1 MAWKLLIT
9 VHNFIVLAHCVDW
22 SGKIYQT
29 NAALEK
35 ENLMFCYECNT
46 MVNGKSCS
54 DFTDKEEYL
63 KFSTKCTGDKK
74 TCMVKRYSYTT
85 SNESNTSGQQLWSL
99 ERNCSGKCEDGCI
112 VIGERI
118 KIYACQACCESPLCN
133 VSNGSDRRSSTP
145 SSVVCLAFL
154 FLLLR
159 TAVDQL
165 QLPSSKRPSATFFS
179 TSSSPPPSSA
189 PFHSLSSDTTRHL
202 TKKIDTYFVFLSS
215 NLFTSRFLAFDT
227 SLVDFFS

>member
-54 DFTDKEEYL
+54 DFTDKDEYL
-63 KFSTKCTGDKK
+63 RFSTKCTGDRK

-85 SNESNTSGQQLWSL
+85 SNESTTSGQQLWSL

-145 SSVVCLAFL
+145 SFVVCLAFL

-159 TAVDQL
+159 TVVDQL
-165 QLPSSKRPSATFFS
+165 QLPSSKRPSAAFFS
-179 TSSSPPPSSA
+179 TSSSSSSA
-189 PFHSLSSDTTRHL
+189 PFRLSSDTGRL
-202 TKKIDTYFVFLSS
+202 TKKINTYFIFLSS
-215 NLFTSRFLAFDT
+215 NLFTSRFAAFDT
-227 SLVDFFS
+227 SSISFVP

>member
-1 MAWKLLIT
+1 MAWKLLLA
-9 VHNFIVLAHCVDW
+9 VYNFIVLAHCVDW

-54 DFTDKEEYL
+54 NFTDKDEYSR
-63 KFSTKCTGDKK
+63 FSTKCTGDRK

-85 SNESNTSGQQLWSL
+85 SNESTTSGQQLWSL

-133 VSNGSDRRSSTP
+133 VSNGSDRRPTAP
-145 SSVVCLAFL
+145 SSVVCLVFL

-159 TAVDQL
+159 TVVG
-165 QLPSSKRPSATFFS
+165 QLPLQSSKRPSVTHSS
-179 TSSSPPPSSA
+179 TSVSASSD
-189 PFHSLSSDTTRHL
+189 PFHLPSDTRFTTNFNKYFLILSSSYHL
-202 TKKIDTYFVFLSS
+202 AVY
-215 NLFTSRFLAFDT
+215 RR
-227 SLVDFFS
+227 

>member
-9 VHNFIVLAHCVDW
+9 VHNFIVLAQCVDW

-54 DFTDKEEYL
+54 DFTDKDEYL
-63 KFSTKCTGDKK
+63 RFSTKCTGDRK

-85 SNESNTSGQQLWSL
+85 SNESTTSGQQLWSL

-145 SSVVCLAFL
+145 SFVVCLAFL

-159 TAVDQL
+159 TVVDQL
-165 QLPSSKRPSATFFS
+165 QSPSSKRPSAPFFS
-179 TSSSPPPSSA
+179 TSSSSSSA
-189 PFHSLSSDTTRHL
+189 PFHLSSDTRHL
-202 TKKIDTYFVFLSS
+202 TKKINTYFIFLSA
-215 NLFTSRFLAFDT
+215 NLFTSRFAAFDT
-227 SLVDFFS
+227 SLIYFFP

>member
-1 MAWKLLIT
+1 MAWKLLIA

-54 DFTDKEEYL
+54 DFTDKDEYL
-63 KFSTKCTGDKK
+63 RFSTKCTGDRK

-85 SNESNTSGQQLWSL
+85 SNESTTSSQQLWSL

-133 VSNGSDRRSSTP
+133 VSNGSVGRSATP
-145 SSVVCLAFL
+145 PFVVCLAIL

-159 TAVDQL
+159 TIVVDQL
-165 QLPSSKRPSATFFS
+165 QLPPSERPSAAF
-179 TSSSPPPSSA
+179 PSA
-189 PFHSLSSDTTRHL
+189 SSDRLTTSNATL
-202 TKKIDTYFVFLSS
+202 TKKFDKYFVFFFYRRALQRAESHQHI
-215 NLFTSRFLAFDT
+215 FPPKYHIDMFLGNRM
-227 SLVDFFS
+227 

>member
-1 MAWKLLIT
+1 MAWKLLL
-9 VHNFIVLAHCVDW
+9 VVYNFIVLAHCVDW

-54 DFTDKEEYL
+54 NFTDKEEYSR
-63 KFSTKCTGDKK
+63 FSTKCIGDRR

-85 SNESNTSGQQLWSL
+85 SNESTTSGQQLWSL
-99 ERNCSGKCEDGCI
+99 ERNCSAKCEDGCI

-133 VSNGSDRRSSTP
+133 VSNGSHRRPAAP
-145 SSVVCLAFL
+145 SPVVCLVFM

-159 TAVDQL
+159 TVVG
-165 QLPSSKRPSATFFS
+165 QLPLQPSKRPSVTHTS
-179 TSSSPPPSSA
+179 TSVSASSD
-189 PFHSLSSDTTRHL
+189 PFHSSSDARFTTKFNKHFLILSSSYHL
-202 TKKIDTYFVFLSS
+202 AVY
-215 NLFTSRFLAFDT
+215 RR
-227 SLVDFFS
+227 

>member
-1 MAWKLLIT
+1 MAWKWLIT

-54 DFTDKEEYL
+54 DFTDKDDYL
-63 KFSTKCTGDKK
+63 RFSTKCTGDRK

-85 SNESNTSGQQLWSL
+85 SNESTTSVQQLWSL

-133 VSNGSDRRSSTP
+133 VSNGSDRRSST
-145 SSVVCLAFL
+145 SSFVVCLGFL

-159 TAVDQL
+159 TVVDQL
-165 QLPSSKRPSATFFS
+165 QLPSLKRPSATLFS
-179 TSSSPPPSSA
+179 TSTSPSSSSA
-189 PFHSLSSDTTRHL
+189 SFHSLS
-202 TKKIDTYFVFLSS
+202 V
-215 NLFTSRFLAFDT
+215 T
-227 SLVDFFS
+227 SLSLSTHCW

>member
-1 MAWKLLIT
+1 MAWKLLLA
-9 VHNFIVLAHCVDW
+9 VHNLIVLAHCVDW

-54 DFTDKEEYL
+54 NFTDKDEYSR
-63 KFSTKCTGDKK
+63 FSTKCTGDRK

-85 SNESNTSGQQLWSL
+85 SNESTTSGQQLWSL

-133 VSNGSDRRSSTP
+133 VSNGTDRRSATP
-145 SSVVCLAFL
+145 SFVVCLAFL

-159 TAVDQL
+159 ATVVDQL
-165 QLPSSKRPSATFFS
+165 QLPPSKRPSAT
-179 TSSSPPPSSA
+179 SSSISDPV
-189 PFHSLSSDTTRHL
+189 HSSSDTSITTKFNKYFLIFSSSHHL
-202 TKKIDTYFVFLSS
+202 TVC
-215 NLFTSRFLAFDT
+215 RR
-227 SLVDFFS
+227 